1 LTCDRGYFEKHIDA
15 AFAAPGSAI
24 HTDAEISGGEI
35 AHIYGD
41 GSSHAV
47 LARADASQATDKGM
61 E

>member
-1 LTCDRGYFEKHIDA
+1 LTCDRSYFEKHIDA

-24 HTDAEISGGEI
+24 HTDGEISGGEI

-47 LARADASQATDKGM
+47 LARADASQAIDKGM

>member
-1 LTCDRGYFEKHIDA
+1 MTCDRGYFEKHIDA
-15 AFAAPGSAI
+15 AFATPGSAI

-35 AHIYGD
+35 AHIYGGD
-41 GSSHAV
+41 SSHAV